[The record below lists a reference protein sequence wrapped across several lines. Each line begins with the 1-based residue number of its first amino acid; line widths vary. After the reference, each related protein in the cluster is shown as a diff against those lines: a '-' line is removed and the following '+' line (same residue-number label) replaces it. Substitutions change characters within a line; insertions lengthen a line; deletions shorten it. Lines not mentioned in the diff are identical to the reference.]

1 MHIVYSGSQYSF
13 TVREYK
19 FTAGPHCAVNV
30 VYSWYKYSLYITST
44 NPIHIYYKD
53 LYTCGMLSVEKERRS
68 KIDSQ
73 TVNEKRQGIDCNQ
86 YFVYFSVGKKIK

>member
-1 MHIVYSGSQYSF
+1 VNINSQQGRIVLSMSYILGINIHCILPQQIPF
-13 TVREYK
+13 TFIIK
-19 FTAGPHCAVNV
+19 
-30 VYSWYKYSLYITST
+30 I
-44 NPIHIYYKD
+44 
-53 LYTCGMLSVEKERRS
+53 YTCGMLSVEKERRS